1 MDNNQFHHSKV
12 PFFLEVE
19 FYDKVNSE
27 AEDALLRSLFKNE
40 DILPGLRVNKMF
52 ANCVDKD
59 VLIADELQNDLK
71 HLQEE
76 FEKFKNKYINF
87 ADDRS
92 KDICMNKLG
101 MEPKDFSTQEQDH
114 AAEIKEVTKD
124 NNQWHQAKVPFFLEV
139 EYYDEYNP
147 DTESK
152 IMKSLLRNED
162 ILPGLRVN
170 QMFANCVDK
179 NVLIADEIKNDLRHL
194 QEEFEKFKNK
204 YINFADDR
212 SKDICMNKLGMEP
225 NDFSDMEKGHAA
237 YIKEV
242 TKDNKIPLIDSNTGR
257 YKAYDDPTNFPA

>member
-1 MDNNQFHHSKV
+1 M
-12 PFFLEVE
+12 
-19 FYDKVNSE
+19 
-27 AEDALLRSLFKNE
+27 
-40 DILPGLRVNKMF
+40 
-52 ANCVDKD
+52 
-59 VLIADELQNDLK
+59 
-71 HLQEE
+71 
-76 FEKFKNKYINF
+76 
-87 ADDRS
+87 
-92 KDICMNKLG
+92 
-101 MEPKDFSTQEQDH
+101 
-114 AAEIKEVTKD
+114 D

-139 EYYDEYNP
+139 EYYDEFNP

-179 NVLIADEIKNDLRHL
+179 NVLIADEIKNDLQHL

-225 NDFSDMEKGHAA
+225 NDFSDMEKHHAA

-242 TKDNKIPLIDSNTGR
+242 TKDNKTPLIDSSTGR
-257 YKAYDDPTNFPA
+257 YKAYDDPTNFPQ

>member
-1 MDNNQFHHSKV
+1 M
-12 PFFLEVE
+12 
-19 FYDKVNSE
+19 
-27 AEDALLRSLFKNE
+27 
-40 DILPGLRVNKMF
+40 
-52 ANCVDKD
+52 
-59 VLIADELQNDLK
+59 
-71 HLQEE
+71 
-76 FEKFKNKYINF
+76 
-87 ADDRS
+87 
-92 KDICMNKLG
+92 
-101 MEPKDFSTQEQDH
+101 
-114 AAEIKEVTKD
+114 D

-139 EYYDEYNP
+139 EYYDEFNP

-179 NVLIADEIKNDLRHL
+179 NVLIASEIRDDLRHL

-225 NDFSDMEKGHAA
+225 NDFSDMEKHHAA

-242 TKDNKIPLIDSNTGR
+242 TKDNKTPLIDSNTGR
-257 YKAYDDPTNFPA
+257 YKAYDDPTNFPQ

>member
-1 MDNNQFHHSKV
+1 M
-12 PFFLEVE
+12 
-19 FYDKVNSE
+19 Y
-27 AEDALLRSLFKNE
+27 
-40 DILPGLRVNKMF
+40 
-52 ANCVDKD
+52 
-59 VLIADELQNDLK
+59 
-71 HLQEE
+71 
-76 FEKFKNKYINF
+76 
-87 ADDRS
+87 
-92 KDICMNKLG
+92 
-101 MEPKDFSTQEQDH
+101 
-114 AAEIKEVTKD
+114 

-139 EYYDEYNP
+139 EYYDEFNP

-212 SKDICMNKLGMEP
+212 SKDICMNKLGMKP
-225 NDFSDMEKGHAA
+225 NDFSDMEKHHAA

-242 TKDNKIPLIDSNTGR
+242 TKDNKTPLIDSDTGR
-257 YKAYDDPTNFPA
+257 YKAYDDPTNFPQ

>member
-1 MDNNQFHHSKV
+1 M
-12 PFFLEVE
+12 
-19 FYDKVNSE
+19 
-27 AEDALLRSLFKNE
+27 
-40 DILPGLRVNKMF
+40 
-52 ANCVDKD
+52 
-59 VLIADELQNDLK
+59 
-71 HLQEE
+71 
-76 FEKFKNKYINF
+76 
-87 ADDRS
+87 
-92 KDICMNKLG
+92 
-101 MEPKDFSTQEQDH
+101 
-114 AAEIKEVTKD
+114 D

-139 EYYDEYNP
+139 EYYDEFNP

-179 NVLIADEIKNDLRHL
+179 NVLIADEIKNDLQHL

-225 NDFSDMEKGHAA
+225 NDFSDMEKHHAA

-242 TKDNKIPLIDSNTGR
+242 TKDNKIPHIDSDTGR
-257 YKAYDDPTNFPA
+257 YKAYDDPTNFPQ

>member
-1 MDNNQFHHSKV
+1 M
-12 PFFLEVE
+12 
-19 FYDKVNSE
+19 
-27 AEDALLRSLFKNE
+27 
-40 DILPGLRVNKMF
+40 
-52 ANCVDKD
+52 
-59 VLIADELQNDLK
+59 
-71 HLQEE
+71 
-76 FEKFKNKYINF
+76 
-87 ADDRS
+87 
-92 KDICMNKLG
+92 
-101 MEPKDFSTQEQDH
+101 
-114 AAEIKEVTKD
+114 D

-225 NDFSDMEKGHAA
+225 NDFSDMEKHHAA

-242 TKDNKIPLIDSNTGR
+242 TKDNKTPLIDSDTGR
-257 YKAYDDPTNFPA
+257 YKAYDDPTNFPQ

>member
-1 MDNNQFHHSKV
+1 M
-12 PFFLEVE
+12 
-19 FYDKVNSE
+19 
-27 AEDALLRSLFKNE
+27 
-40 DILPGLRVNKMF
+40 
-52 ANCVDKD
+52 
-59 VLIADELQNDLK
+59 
-71 HLQEE
+71 
-76 FEKFKNKYINF
+76 
-87 ADDRS
+87 
-92 KDICMNKLG
+92 
-101 MEPKDFSTQEQDH
+101 
-114 AAEIKEVTKD
+114 D
-124 NNQWHQAKVPFFLEV
+124 NNQWHQPKVPFFLEV

-225 NDFSDMEKGHAA
+225 NDFSDMEKHHAA

-242 TKDNKIPLIDSNTGR
+242 TKDNKTPLIDSDTGR
-257 YKAYDDPTNFPA
+257 YKAYDDPTNFPQ

>member
-1 MDNNQFHHSKV
+1 M
-12 PFFLEVE
+12 
-19 FYDKVNSE
+19 
-27 AEDALLRSLFKNE
+27 
-40 DILPGLRVNKMF
+40 
-52 ANCVDKD
+52 
-59 VLIADELQNDLK
+59 
-71 HLQEE
+71 
-76 FEKFKNKYINF
+76 
-87 ADDRS
+87 
-92 KDICMNKLG
+92 
-101 MEPKDFSTQEQDH
+101 
-114 AAEIKEVTKD
+114 D

-139 EYYDEYNP
+139 EYYDEFNP

-225 NDFSDMEKGHAA
+225 NDFSDMEKHHAA

-242 TKDNKIPLIDSNTGR
+242 TKDNKTPLIDSDTGR
-257 YKAYDDPTNFPA
+257 YKAYDDPTNFPQ

>member
-1 MDNNQFHHSKV
+1 M
-12 PFFLEVE
+12 
-19 FYDKVNSE
+19 
-27 AEDALLRSLFKNE
+27 
-40 DILPGLRVNKMF
+40 
-52 ANCVDKD
+52 
-59 VLIADELQNDLK
+59 
-71 HLQEE
+71 
-76 FEKFKNKYINF
+76 
-87 ADDRS
+87 
-92 KDICMNKLG
+92 
-101 MEPKDFSTQEQDH
+101 
-114 AAEIKEVTKD
+114 D

-225 NDFSDMEKGHAA
+225 DDFSDLEKHHAA

-242 TKDNKIPLIDSNTGR
+242 TKDNKTPLIDSNTGR
-257 YKAYDDPTNFPA
+257 YKAYDDPTNFPT